1 MILNY
6 LDELKLY
13 LDKKEL
19 TPPDKEARKEIV
31 NNIEDEIKNLLSR
44 IDGLNEVRISR
55 SYKSGLNLFLRIPN
69 TTLHITLSFN
79 ESNLKA
85 LYLISP
91 KYRNVISRFKCKHQ
105 Q

>member
-31 NNIEDEIKNLLSR
+31 NNIEDEIKNLLW
-44 IDGLNEVRISR
+44 GLVCIQC
-55 SYKSGLNLFLRIPN
+55 SG
-69 TTLHITLSFN
+69 SFW
-79 ESNLKA
+79 SWWRLG
-85 LYLISP
+85 
-91 KYRNVISRFKCKHQ
+91 
-105 Q
+105 